1 MILILSNLFFK
12 INFCNLKNSRNESF
26 DVEELLQTLPKKEH
40 ERLWAGLQDMTH
52 RVILTSPLSS
62 QENADFESD
71 EEGSVSENSTCIYDT
86 SNTN

>member
-1 MILILSNLFFK
+1 M
-12 INFCNLKNSRNESF
+12 
-26 DVEELLQTLPKKEH
+26 PKKEH
-40 ERLWAGLQDMTH
+40 ERLWAGLRDMTH